1 MGWVGSTNFDCIE
14 KINKNEKE
22 DLMGRERAWTRQR
35 RQRGSSGLAVS
46 WRIPGLRQSANQLD
60 SFENWGNG
68 RIPFNIGNSV
78 LQLGMV
84 SLKSSQ
90 KDTRIRDR
98 QPDWITGRQI
108 NEGLRELG
116 AGFRQDALT
125 KIPIRERTYLKRRL
139 ESCAIYRSSS

>member
-1 MGWVGSTNFDCIE
+1 
-14 KINKNEKE
+14 
-22 DLMGRERAWTRQR
+22 
-35 RQRGSSGLAVS
+35 
-46 WRIPGLRQSANQLD
+46 
-60 SFENWGNG
+60 
-68 RIPFNIGNSV
+68 
-78 LQLGMV
+78 MV

-125 KIPIRERTYLKRRL
+125 KIPYKNDFGGIQNKMPIYIYAYAIDRL
-139 ESCAIYRSSS
+139 IINNNCRFLDPKMYNY